1 MKRFKYV
8 LPFLLLGAV
17 LLALALPQGPAGAAA
32 DTGALFIN
40 VGKAD
45 AALLVLGEKRYL
57 VDTGSKD
64 SYDQLERALTACGVE
79 CLDGVIIT
87 HTDKDHV
94 GGLKKLL
101 KSDIA
106 VNAVYA
112 ARSPASPP
120 RRRIP
125 YIRPLRNMTR
135 RSSGFPP
142 GT

>member
-79 CLDGVIIT
+79 CLGRRY
-87 HTDKDHV
+87 HHPHGQGSCGRPEKAAQKRYRRKCRLCGRALQRALP
-94 GGLKKLL
+94 GGE
-101 KSDIA
+101 S
-106 VNAVYA
+106 
-112 ARSPASPP
+112 
-120 RRRIP
+120 RI
-125 YIRPLRNMTR
+125 
-135 RSSGFPP
+135 
-142 GT
+142 